1 MICLAV
7 SYVPPGAV
15 TARVVVL
22 NATRCCSEA
31 RVLLVQKI
39 YEISWNCCLGNQL
52 VKIELG

>member
-1 MICLAV
+1 M
-7 SYVPPGAV
+7 PPGAV